1 MSITYLLSSILLI
14 LYIKW
19 KKPCEESF
27 FWPNSESFMKLLPQ
41 FKQEIPIGSTA
52 YLEGVAFEGV
62 VIIAGQFPP
71 FELGAQVVAFC
82 EQVVAFCV
90 TASAFQ
96 AILGLLMVLTSALGN
111 AMGEKDYIKA
121 GKIRKAALLY
131 VIIVLCIEAPVLLI
145 FKEQIIEF
153 FTNDPQVILAAK

>member
-1 MSITYLLSSILLI
+1 MSITYLLSSIL

-71 FELGAQVVAFC
+71 FELGA
-82 EQVVAFCV
+82 QVVAFCV